1 VVAVVFALTHTYW
14 VLLTIVTIM
23 KPVYAETRKRSIQ
36 RVAGTLVGVLVVSAI
51 LYFISV
57 NTVLL
62 VIMIFCMLIGY
73 SMLRVNYF
81 IFVVFLTIF
90 VVISFHFL
98 NPLAFKTLIIER
110 LVDTVIGGVIAAVAS
125 RFIFPVWGHDEIHA
139 SMIKMLEANCNYFSF
154 AWIAVKQNTVETA
167 PYEAARKEA
176 VVALTNLSQNF
187 QHMLAEP
194 QQAKES
200 AAIHQFVIANHMLTS
215 HIAALSTD
223 KLLTSHTAGADAD
236 KLSESIVHELKQAE
250 AHIQDHFT
258 GYDQGP
264 SQHLLLANQ
273 TLNQLSMIH
282 TLARD
287 IRKIT
292 LKL

>member
-1 VVAVVFALTHTYW
+1 
-14 VLLTIVTIM
+14 M
-23 KPVYAETRKRSIQ
+23 
-36 RVAGTLVGVLVVSAI
+36 AGTLVGVLLVLAI
-51 LYFISV
+51 LYFISASSM
-57 NTVLL
+57 LL
-62 VIMIFCMLIGY
+62 VIMILSMLIGY

-90 VVISFHFL
+90 VVISFYFL
-98 NPLAFKTLIIER
+98 NPLAFKTLIVER
-110 LVDTVIGGVIAAVAS
+110 LVDTVIGGAIAAAVS
-125 RFIFPVWGHDEIHA
+125 RFVFPVWGHDEIQA
-139 SMIKMLEANCNYFSF
+139 SMVKMLKANRNYFSS
-154 AWIAVKQNTVETA
+154 AWSAVKQNNVETP

-187 QHMLAEP
+187 QHMLSEP

-223 KLLTSHTAGADAD
+223 KLLTNHTADAD
-236 KLSESIVHELKQAE
+236 PEKLSELIVHELKQAE

-264 SQHLLLANQ
+264 SQHLSLANQ